1 VTLVGRNR
9 ASHGSANR
17 TVSNVARRLSRHL
30 EQTLGIS
37 APPLEPLA
45 TAKHAVTFRDIR
57 LAPFLVRVPRL
68 PAVPGARTLPIAEI
82 DRLPVS
88 SATRKIA
95 ASVARV
101 LPAHYAG

>member
-1 VTLVGRNR
+1 MAFSFSRLWQFPAIARRVTLVGRNR

-37 APPLEPLA
+37 ASSLEPLA

-57 LAPFLVRVPRL
+57 LVPFLVRVSN
-68 PAVPGARTLPIAEI
+68 T
-82 DRLPVS
+82 
-88 SATRKIA
+88 
-95 ASVARV
+95 
-101 LPAHYAG
+101 

>member
-1 VTLVGRNR
+1 VTPAARIR
-9 ASHGSANR
+9 ASHGSANP
-17 TVSNVARRLSRHL
+17 TVSNVARRLARHL

-37 APPLEPLA
+37 TPPLEPLA

-57 LAPFLVRVPRL
+57 LVPFLARVPRL
-68 PAVPGARTLPIAEI
+68 PLVPGTRTLPIAEI

-95 ASVARV
+95 ASAISRA
-101 LPAHYAG
+101 PSAAN